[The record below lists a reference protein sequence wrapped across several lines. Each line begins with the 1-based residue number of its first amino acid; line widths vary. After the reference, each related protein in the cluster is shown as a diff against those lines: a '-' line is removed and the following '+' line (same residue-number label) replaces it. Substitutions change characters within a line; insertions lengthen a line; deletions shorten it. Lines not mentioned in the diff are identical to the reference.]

1 MNIFGRSMQL
11 PDPEKNPLPDEQE
24 AVLDKVAFQVVKRG
38 MTVPAIVFL
47 ESIKPLNYIGSQA
60 MVFFEPIVQTVF
72 NWRDYDALR
81 LVLERRE
88 SIEILIQKVEAEDA
102 VFLKRERAIKKYY
115 KEQKKSWKWYQRW
128 FGIRAPRVELPDEIK
143 NMPTRPES
151 VLKRQQNEKSGP
163 TESPAS

>member
-1 MNIFGRSMQL
+1 MSWFNRGMEL
-11 PDPEKNPLPDEQE
+11 PDPEKSPLPEEQE

-81 LVLERRE
+81 MALERRE
-88 SIEILIQKVEAEDA
+88 SIEILIRKVEAEDA
-102 VFLKRERAIKKYY
+102 VTLKKERAVKKYV
-115 KEQKKSWKWYQRW
+115 KEQKKSWKWYQKW
-128 FGIRAPRVELPDEIK
+128 FGIGAPKVELPDEIK
-143 NMPTRPES
+143 NMPNRPDE
-151 VLKRQQNEKSGP
+151 VLQRMEREKDGRTGDGRS
-163 TESPAS
+163 